1 MNKWKKYTLFSVTCW
16 SLVFQL
22 NWSIYE
28 TGSLAC
34 PYNLPAGGRC
44 YFTTQPPNDYFQTYH
59 CPVFLSAVSCHWL
72 LISSW
77 EIIHQSA
84 HRASFLYILLSD
96 AHKALISLSNKRS
109 RDWKP
114 VAFLFSFFFPA
125 HLFIFTCGVP
135 GCDFQ
140 KRNFTARDDSVDPC
154 CFDWSQL
161 IRSNWDGFSLL
172 TKPICL
178 DTSIC
183 AVISHF
189 VDDFISHAI
198 EPPTRTTK

>member
-84 HRASFLYILLSD
+84 HRASFLYIPLSD

-114 VAFLFSFFFPA
+114 VAFLFSPA
-125 HLFIFTCGVP
+125 HLSLHVVCQVVIFKKATSQP
-135 GCDFQ
+135 GMIVLTLAVSTDH
-140 KRNFTARDDSVDPC
+140 S
-154 CFDWSQL
+154 WSGQT
-161 IRSNWDGFSLL
+161 GMVSLY
-172 TKPICL
+172 
-178 DTSIC
+178 
-183 AVISHF
+183 
-189 VDDFISHAI
+189 
-198 EPPTRTTK
+198 